1 MLEKKRTK
9 KDRFSGQKRWTGR
22 GNGQSA
28 QPARVP
34 VNRLHFLGRGPIK
47 KGKKSSLSSS
57 NLSFPIEGY
66 VFPAEGYVFQVEG
79 YVFLVEVRS
88 RSGRGLTI
96 VCHAFNAQQLVNRS
110 TPSSTGRGYFLAFW
124 LSRLETYKLRASLH
138 LWVKKHMHLFIYLL
152 VLASKALILSLVH

>member
-1 MLEKKRTK
+1 MLEKKKTK
-9 KDRFSGQKRWTGR
+9 KNRFSDQKRWTSR
-22 GNGQSA
+22 GNDQLA

-34 VNRLHFLGRGPIK
+34 VNRLHFPDRGPIK

-66 VFPAEGYVFQVEG
+66 VFQVEG
-79 YVFLVEVRS
+79 YVFPVEVRS

-138 LWVKKHMHLFIYLL
+138 LWVKKHLHLFIYLL